1 MFQIVLVLKVYR
13 PLQCLIN
20 INYRVLIY
28 FTCHFQSSFHFFV
41 YFDFLCL
48 QVSSVSNFC
57 SDTGGKGG
65 HLFRLTCS
73 VVLWGGR
80 DPANKCQ
87 WCMWGVLT
95 ASGPHWVCPSSRQCV
110 LPQSTLLR
118 LQVALQDHCPKQ
130 ALCFLNF
137 PGLSHSVSRLLRKG
151 THSVAC
157 AFCSLPRSQQ
167 LRGPGAW

>member
-1 MFQIVLVLKVYR
+1 
-13 PLQCLIN
+13 
-20 INYRVLIY
+20 
-28 FTCHFQSSFHFFV
+28 
-41 YFDFLCL
+41 
-48 QVSSVSNFC
+48 
-57 SDTGGKGG
+57 
-65 HLFRLTCS
+65 
-73 VVLWGGR
+73 
-80 DPANKCQ
+80 
-87 WCMWGVLT
+87 MWGVLT
-95 ASGPHWVCPSSRQCV
+95 VYGPHWVWPSSRQCV

-167 LRGPGAW
+167 LRGPGAWWAHCPRWVMHLNHLPVWASQFPRCAVRAPSQVGHVPALGSWCQAVTLLAYVNHPGSQGDVVSTW